1 MSELVV
7 MCPNLI
13 GDTVMATPFLRAL
26 RAGFPKSRIHAIVK
40 PLVAP
45 VLDGLTLV
53 DSVIR
58 FDPKSKDPDH
68 APEVLIGNLR
78 AISPEMIVLLPN
90 SFRSAFLAWRAGVPR
105 RVGYRRGGRGIFL
118 TDGPTPPNRTWRGY
132 SPMPAVDYYLGLARY
147 LGCPESGSQL
157 EQATTAV
164 DEAAADAFFRDAALD
179 DAHPL
184 IVFNTGGAFGP
195 AKNWPVEHF
204 ANLAAGLIRNIPT
217 AKIVVICGPAE
228 VENASRIVALSA
240 DHRVVTPAGRALSV
254 GLSKAIVRRAR
265 LMVTTDSGPR
275 HFATA
280 FGIPTVSL
288 FGPTHIEWT
297 RTMHEAAVHLQK
309 PVPCGPCQKGICPLK
324 HHRCMTELI
333 PAKVLDACLE
343 LLGRRGQE
351 TALAIRPQRPVHSV
365 RRHRSGSAGP

>member
-13 GDTVMATPFLRAL
+13 GDTVMATPFLRAM

-40 PLVAP
+40 PVVAP
-45 VLDGLTLV
+45 VLDALPLV

-58 FDPKSKDPDH
+58 FDPKSKDPELGPD
-68 APEVLIGNLR
+68 ALNRRLR
-78 AISPEMIVLLPN
+78 EIAPEMIVLLPN
-90 SFRSAFLAWRAGVPR
+90 SFRSAYVAWRAGVPR
-105 RVGYRRGGRGIFL
+105 RVGYRRGGRGILL
-118 TDGPTPPNRTWRGY
+118 TDGPLPPNMSWRGY
-132 SPMPAVDYYLGLARY
+132 RPMPAVDYYLGLARY
-147 LGCPESGSQL
+147 LGCPDAGSHL
-157 EQATTAV
+157 EQATIPA
-164 DEAAADAFFRDAALD
+164 DEAAADAFFRDAGLD

-204 ANLAAGLIRNIPT
+204 ANLAGALLRNIPT
-217 AKIVVICGPAE
+217 AKIAVICGPAE
-228 VENASRIVALSA
+228 AENANRIVTLAA

-280 FGIPTVSL
+280 FRIPTISL

-324 HHRCMTELI
+324 HHRCMVELV

-343 LLGRRGQE
+343 MLGRSGQE
-351 TALAIRPQRPVHSV
+351 PPPSIRPQRPAA
-365 RRHRSGSAGP
+365 RRHRSGSARS